1 MSYKERVQQI
11 VRELDG
17 ISYPEW
23 VALSGIMETY
33 FRKKEREF
41 EQELKLSTDDDMEE
55 VMRSR
60 FG

>member
-33 FRKKEREF
+33 FRKKKREF
-41 EQELKLSTDDDMEE
+41 EQELKLSADDDMEE

>member
-41 EQELKLSTDDDMEE
+41 EQELKLSADDDMEE

>member
-41 EQELKLSTDDDMEE
+41 EQELKLSADDDMKE

>member
-33 FRKKEREF
+33 FRKKERKF
-41 EQELKLSTDDDMEE
+41 EQELKLSADGDMEE

>member
-1 MSYKERVQQI
+1 MSCKERVQQI

-23 VALSGIMETY
+23 ITLSGLMEGY
-33 FRKKEREF
+33 FHRKQRELER
-41 EQELKLSTDDDMEE
+41 ELKLSADDDMEE